1 MEYEENIDVEE
12 FTKQV
17 IALMKK
23 ERMKLIEAGFD
34 VDFMI
39 HQLEGL
45 LEDAVDA
52 KAKLDIIKRQLLKS
66 YTMSKEDH
74 RSSYMAPT
82 EHLDMATTKM
92 RSDEDVIEYFKR
104 LRRHLKRFDCE
115 EKNSLRTANSN

>member
-52 KAKLDIIKRQLLKS
+52 KAKLDII
-66 YTMSKEDH
+66 
-74 RSSYMAPT
+74 YMAPT